1 MTLNKLAIELD
12 ETIRQTRQMVADL
25 NDALTALLDSEL
37 SATQARLE
45 ATQRMLVGLQAQ
57 DRIEQRCSNIN
68 TVLYQMSKSE
78 PAFDEAKSDEIWKSL
93 SLDELSKPELSG
105 VSAQVSNGD
114 IDLF

>member
-37 SATQARLE
+37 SASQARTE
-45 ATQRMLVGLQAQ
+45 ATQRMLIGLQAQ

-68 TVLYQMSKSE
+68 TVLYEMSKRDA
-78 PAFDEAKSDEIWKSL
+78 AFDETRSDEIWQKL

-114 IDLF
+114 VDLF